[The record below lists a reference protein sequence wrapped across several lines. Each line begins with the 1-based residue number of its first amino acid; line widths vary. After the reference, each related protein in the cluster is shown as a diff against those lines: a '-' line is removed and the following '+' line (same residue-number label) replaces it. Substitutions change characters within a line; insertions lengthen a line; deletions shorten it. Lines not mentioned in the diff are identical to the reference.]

1 MTETYTDVTQTSPIV
16 ITNEAAKRLVTVADA
31 FAPMRAAFL
40 AMGQG
45 RAETGAR
52 YRFPIERGF
61 MQWGPAR
68 WDDADRFGY
77 KVWANSGS
85 PLSGAWINLYEAS
98 SGRLLAVI
106 EAHHT
111 SLVRTAT
118 VSVVAAHTVIPEGSS
133 VNVGLY
139 GTGRQARGQI
149 EAMSVGYDVKKARIY
164 GRDRERR
171 EAFARDV
178 AESFSIDAVAC
189 DNPAEA
195 AAGADIVVT
204 ATSSSEPVVKGEWLD
219 GVRVVC
225 AMGANRVYER
235 ELDEHAVRRMASIIV
250 DDLEEAQTCCGDL
263 LYVVERGHLNWPATV
278 ELGHV
283 LNRGLSLPEPV
294 LFESQGLSLTDI
306 AIADYVYRAAVES
319 DLTFDPIELT

>member
-1 MTETYTDVTQTSPIV
+1 MTHDKPLL
-16 ITNEAAKRLVTVADA
+16 ITNEASKSLVTVAEA
-31 FAPMRAAFL
+31 VEPMRSAFR
-40 AMGQG
+40 AMGSG

-52 YRFPIERGF
+52 YRFPIEKGF

-68 WDDADRFGY
+68 WDDADRFGF

-111 SLVRTAT
+111 SLCRTAT
-118 VSVVAAHTVIPEGSS
+118 VSLVAAQTVIPEGESIELA
-133 VNVGLY
+133 LY
-139 GTGRQARGQI
+139 GTGRQARGQL
-149 EAMSVGYDVKKARIY
+149 EAFTVGYDVKEARVY
-164 GRDRERR
+164 GRNAERR
-171 EAFARDV
+171 EAFAAEAAEAFGIAVV
-178 AESFSIDAVAC
+178 AVDA
-189 DNPAEA
+189 PEKA
-195 AAGADIVVT
+195 AAGADVAIA
-204 ATSSSEPVVKGEWLD
+204 ATDSSVPVIKGAWLD
-219 GVRVVC
+219 DVRVVC

-235 ELDEHAVRRMASIIV
+235 ELDEEAVLRMSSIVV

-263 LYVVERGHLNWPATV
+263 LYVVESGKLNWPATI

-283 LNRGLSLPEPV
+283 LERDIKLAEPV

-306 AIADYVYRAAVES
+306 VIADYVYKAALES
-319 DLTFDPIELT
+319 SESFETLALT

>member
-1 MTETYTDVTQTSPIV
+1 MATTTATESPII
-16 ITNEAAKRLVTVADA
+16 ITNEVSKGLVTVAEA
-31 FAPMRAAFL
+31 VEPMRSAFR
-40 AMGQG
+40 AMGEG

-52 YRFPIERGF
+52 YRFPIEKGF

-85 PLSGAWINLYEAS
+85 PLSGAWINLYEAT

-111 SLVRTAT
+111 SLCRTAT
-118 VSVVAAHTVIPEGSS
+118 VSLVAAQTVIAEGSS
-133 VNVGLY
+133 VEVALY
-139 GTGRQARGQI
+139 GTGRQARGQL
-149 EAMSVGYDVKKARIY
+149 EAMTVGYSVRQARVY
-164 GRDRERR
+164 GRNKERR
-171 EAFARDV
+171 EAFA
-178 AESFSIDAVAC
+178 
-189 DNPAEA
+189 AEA
-195 AAGADIVVT
+195 AQAFGVDVVAVDDPADAARGADIAIA
-204 ATSSSEPVVKGEWLD
+204 ATDSSVPVIKGAWLD
-219 GVRVVC
+219 DVRVVC

-235 ELDEHAVRRMASIIV
+235 ELDEEAVLRMNSIIV

-263 LYVVERGHLNWPATV
+263 LYVVEHGKLNWPSTI

-283 LNRGLSLPEPV
+283 LERDMQLTEPV

-306 AIADYVYRAAVES
+306 VIADYVYKKAMES
-319 DLTFDPIELT
+319 DLSFDALPLT